1 MINSAIAAA
10 PISNQPQR
18 EIEDFG
24 VIRDWVDA
32 WKTVICAEVIS
43 AVTKC
48 EELLVDPL
56 RMNF

>member
-1 MINSAIAAA
+1 MINSATAAA
-10 PISNQPQR
+10 PISNQPPR
-18 EIEDFG
+18 EIENSG
-24 VIRDWVDA
+24 VIREWMDG

-43 AVTKC
+43 AVTRC